1 MGAKMC
7 HAKSQ
12 TSGERIDYLPPKK
25 DANRAC
31 TFSEKV
37 VPLHCDLGGELSGR
51 LLNED

>member
-31 TFSEKV
+31 TFQKKLYLCIAIWEGSSQGV
-37 VPLHCDLGGELSGR
+37 S
-51 LLNED
+51 